1 MNPIVEEC
9 AAKALADLE
18 TARREARVRRNPNFD
33 AVCFHA
39 QQAVEKLLKA
49 RLAAAR
55 RRIPRTHDLAQLL
68 DAVVDLEPLWETWRT
83 ELNELVAFA
92 VEFRYPGEAA
102 TKDMAKRALMNA
114 NAICKEIRLK
124 LDETLR

>member
-1 MNPIVEEC
+1 MPILRLPG
-9 AAKALADLE
+9 AKPASAE
-18 TARREARVRRNPNFD
+18 IPTSMRFAFTP
-33 AVCFHA
+33 

-49 RLAAAR
+49 RLAASR